1 MTNKIR
7 YTHFRGMLSM
17 KQWKN
22 WEELSTLHILMC
34 LDTISGST
42 SQGQIFG
49 TIFLS
54 HNVHVSFL
62 HKMLELDFQ

>member
-1 MTNKIR
+1 
-7 YTHFRGMLSM
+7 M